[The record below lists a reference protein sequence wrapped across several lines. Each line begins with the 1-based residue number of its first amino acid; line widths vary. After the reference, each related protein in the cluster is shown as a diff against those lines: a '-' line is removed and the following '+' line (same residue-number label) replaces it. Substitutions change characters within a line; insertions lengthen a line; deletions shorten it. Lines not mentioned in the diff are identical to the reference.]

1 MVKRARAVTPVLVAG
16 LCVLASTAAAFGATP
31 RRRGPVAAYRNART
45 PIGVPGQWRLVFDD
59 EFNGNALNQDTWD
72 ARDGWPGQNNVT
84 AHLSNVSVG
93 GGDLVMQLASADSGA
108 EIATNEFGLAVGE
121 YAEARIKF
129 AGDGSRIDNWPAW
142 WTSGPNWPADGENDI
157 AEGVGGSLTINYHSP
172 AGALNTGT
180 VRGAWANRFHTYGI
194 YRGAFYSR
202 VFWDGRLVRTYRTD
216 DDGAPEM
223 LLFTMGYGGNGSTA
237 YTGASGEMV
246 VDYVRAW
253 APVGSAQT

>member
-1 MVKRARAVTPVLVAG
+1 MVKHARAITPALVAG
-16 LCVLASTAAAFGATP
+16 LCVLATSAAAFGATP
-31 RRRGPVAAYRNART
+31 RRARPVAAYRNART
-45 PIGVPGQWRLVFDD
+45 PIGMPGQWRLVFDD

-72 ARDGWPGQNNVT
+72 ARDGWPNQNNVT
-84 AHLSNVSVG
+84 AQLSNISVG

-108 EIATNEFGLAVGE
+108 EIATNNFSLAVGE

-129 AGDGSRIDNWPAW
+129 AGNGSRIDNWPAW
-142 WTSGPNWPADGENDI
+142 WTSGPNWPADGEHDI
-157 AEGVGGSLTINYHSP
+157 AEGVGGSLTINYHGS

-180 VRGAWANRFHTYGI
+180 VRGVWANRFHTYGI
-194 YRGAFYSR
+194 YRGALYSL
-202 VFWDGRLVRTYRTD
+202 VFWDGRLVRSYPTD

-253 APVGSAQT
+253 APA

>member
-1 MVKRARAVTPVLVAG
+1 MVKHARAITPALVAG
-16 LCVLASTAAAFGATP
+16 LCVLATSAAAFGATP
-31 RRRGPVAAYRNART
+31 RRPPRRGLPQRPDADWYAWAS
-45 PIGVPGQWRLVFDD
+45 GACVFDD

-72 ARDGWPGQNNVT
+72 ARDGWTGQNNVT
-84 AHLSNVSVG
+84 AQLSNVSVG

-108 EIATNEFGLAVGE
+108 EIATNNFSLAVGE

-129 AGDGSRIDNWPAW
+129 AGNGSRIDNWPAW
-142 WTSGPNWPADGENDI
+142 WTSGPNWPADGEHDI
-157 AEGVGGSLTINYHSP
+157 AEGVGGSLTINYHGS
-172 AGALNTGT
+172 AGTLNTGS
-180 VRGAWANRFHTYGI
+180 VRGVWSGGFHTYGI
-194 YRGAFYSR
+194 YRGVLYSR

-253 APVGSAQT
+253 APA